1 MYRAHLSK
9 DGFSMNHSES
19 MDNQPSVANA
29 LPSMDEEQLEKLFD
43 RVLEGV
49 QEGATFKD
57 MYGISSDTMEE
68 IYAHAYGFYQQGR
81 LDEAESLFRL
91 LCIYDFHN
99 ADYALGLGAVF
110 QLKKRYEKAL
120 DVYAMA
126 YTIGGGSDERAMF
139 YAGECNLLLRR
150 LGKARLCFETVL
162 EDARDSRFA
171 AKAQAYLDAMA
182 GGAGSKCD

>member
-1 MYRAHLSK
+1 
-9 DGFSMNHSES
+9 MNHSDQHIS
-19 MDNQPSVANA
+19 QPQTTEPFSA
-29 LPSMDEEQLEKLFD
+29 MTEEQIETLSD
-43 RVLEGV
+43 RIIEGI
-49 QEGATFKD
+49 QDGATFKD
-57 MYGISSDTMEE
+57 MYGISGDAMEA

-110 QLKKRYEKAL
+110 QLKKQYDKAL

-126 YTIGGGSDERAMF
+126 YTISGGDNRAML

-150 LGKARLCFETVL
+150 LGKARKCFEAVL
-162 EDARDSRFA
+162 EGDADMRLQG
-171 AKAQAYLDAMA
+171 KAEGYLDAIS
-182 GGAGSKCD
+182 GAVPAKGEDERSDKT

>member
-1 MYRAHLSK
+1 
-9 DGFSMNHSES
+9 MNHSEQTI
-19 MDNQPSVANA
+19 NRANA
-29 LPSMDEEQLEKLFD
+29 QEAFSAMTEEQIESLSD
-43 RVLEGV
+43 RVIQGI

-57 MYGISSDTMEE
+57 MYGISGDAMEA
-68 IYAHAYGFYQQGR
+68 IYAHAYGFYEQGR

-110 QLKKRYEKAL
+110 QLKKLYDKAL

-126 YTIGGGSDERAMF
+126 YTISGGDSRAML

-150 LGKARLCFETVL
+150 LGKAKRCFESVL
-162 EDARDSRFA
+162 ESSAEHRLK
-171 AKAQAYLDAMA
+171 AKAQAYLDAIR
-182 GGAGSKCD
+182 GAAADKDEVERREET

>member
-1 MYRAHLSK
+1 MSQ
-9 DGFSMNHSES
+9 SES
-19 MDNQPSVANA
+19 MGNPPSAVEA
-29 LPSMDEEQLEKLFD
+29 LPAMSEEQLEELFD

-57 MYGISSDTMEE
+57 MYGISSDTMEA
-68 IYAHAYGFYQQGR
+68 IYAHAYDFYQQGR

-126 YTIGGGSDERAMF
+126 YTIGGGNDERAMF

-150 LGKARLCFETVL
+150 LGKARRCFETVL
-162 EDARDSRFA
+162 EDAGDSRFA

-182 GGAGSKCD
+182 GGAGSKSD